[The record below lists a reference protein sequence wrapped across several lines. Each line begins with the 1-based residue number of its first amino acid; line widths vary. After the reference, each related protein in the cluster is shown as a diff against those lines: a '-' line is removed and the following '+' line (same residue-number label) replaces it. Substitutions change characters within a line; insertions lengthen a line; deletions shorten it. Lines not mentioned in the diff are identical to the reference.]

1 MITVYNSLTV
11 NDHTVHILD
20 IKAANKPRVLTIV
33 PFTDTVAMHC
43 YLLKLFCQF
52 NVIIHTLSWNCVQ
65 CVVHFN
71 AYLSDCATV

>member
-33 PFTDTVAMHC
+33 MHC
-43 YLLKLFCQF
+43 YLLKLF
-52 NVIIHTLSWNCVQ
+52 LSV
-65 CVVHFN
+65 
-71 AYLSDCATV
+71 

>member
-11 NDHTVHILD
+11 NNHTVHILD

-43 YLLKLFCQF
+43 YLLKLFLSVKCY
-52 NVIIHTLSWNCVQ
+52 NSHTLMELCTM
-65 CVVHFN
+65 CGAF
-71 AYLSDCATV
+71 